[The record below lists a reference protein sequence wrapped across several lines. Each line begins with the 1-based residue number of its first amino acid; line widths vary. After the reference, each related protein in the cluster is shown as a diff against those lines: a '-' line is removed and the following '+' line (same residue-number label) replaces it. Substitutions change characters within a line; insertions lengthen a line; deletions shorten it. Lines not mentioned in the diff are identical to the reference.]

1 MSKKSFVKGAA
12 ILAAAGIIAKAIGAL
27 FRIPLMNIIH
37 EQGMGLYQLAY
48 PVYAFLL
55 IVSTAGLPTAI
66 SKLVSEKIALDDYR
80 GAHKVFRVSFRLLL
94 VLGLT
99 TSIIMLVGSP
109 LFAKLSGNEKSFY
122 PLLAIAPSLFFV
134 SLLSSYRGYFQGMQI
149 MTPTALTQIVEQ
161 FGKLIMGLWFAALWI
176 PNGPEYG
183 AAGAVLGVTL
193 SEVAALVL
201 IVGIYRSQEPRIYRR
216 IKRSPRQ
223 AYNESSRSIMTRIVK
238 IAIPVTIGAS
248 IMPLVNM
255 ADAVIVINRLTHT
268 GFTKPEA
275 TGLYGILTGGANP
288 LINFP
293 TVFTIAL
300 GMSLV
305 PAISESYAVKDW
317 RSISDNASTG
327 IKLTLLIGLP
337 AACGLYVLA
346 LPISRLL
353 YSSLKE
359 EAIINTGNLIATLSL
374 GVVFLTLIQTLTA
387 ILQGVNRIVMPVK
400 NLMIGAL
407 FKVVLSYV
415 LVGIPALNVKGAAI
429 GTVTCYGI
437 AAVLDFAAVIS
448 YAKVSLSA
456 TDFFIKPLI
465 STGVMALCVY
475 GSYNFSYGF
484 LKSNIK
490 ATILSILVG
499 VLVYAV
505 MLLVTGVIK
514 RQDFELL
521 PKGKKV
527 VRVLD
532 RLGLL
537 RK

>member
-1 MSKKSFVKGAA
+1 
-12 ILAAAGIIAKAIGAL
+12 
-27 FRIPLMNIIH
+27 
-37 EQGMGLYQLAY
+37 
-48 PVYAFLL
+48 
-55 IVSTAGLPTAI
+55 
-66 SKLVSEKIALDDYR
+66 
-80 GAHKVFRVSFRLLL
+80 
-94 VLGLT
+94 
-99 TSIIMLVGSP
+99 
-109 LFAKLSGNEKSFY
+109 
-122 PLLAIAPSLFFV
+122 
-134 SLLSSYRGYFQGMQI
+134 

-201 IVGIYRSQEPRIYRR
+201 IVGIYRSQEPHIYRR

-359 EAIINTGNLIATLSL
+359 EAIM
-374 GVVFLTLIQTLTA
+374 VFLTLIQTLTA